1 MKAVGENKW
10 GKSPLIDDPRQ
21 TDHDSTNATDCSV
34 LLIVTLTLL
43 NLDLW
48 PWLLILDELF
58 LWSIHMQKNQDQR
71 SVGLEDSGNTAGRM
85 DTTDRIT
92 FPANEVV

>member
-1 MKAVGENKW
+1 
-10 GKSPLIDDPRQ
+10 
-21 TDHDSTNATDCSV
+21 
-34 LLIVTLTLL
+34 
-43 NLDLW
+43 
-48 PWLLILDELF
+48 
-58 LWSIHMQKNQDQR
+58 MQKTQDQR